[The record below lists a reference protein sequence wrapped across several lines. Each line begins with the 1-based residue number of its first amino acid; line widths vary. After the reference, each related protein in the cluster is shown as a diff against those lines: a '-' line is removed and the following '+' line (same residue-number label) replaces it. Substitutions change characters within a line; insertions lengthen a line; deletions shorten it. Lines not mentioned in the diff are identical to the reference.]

1 MLCPSCLTVVNQF
14 SSSYKASS
22 MAWGKQEELENNTYL
37 QWKRK
42 EREEKTD
49 KEICTRD

>member
-22 MAWGKQEELENNTYL
+22 MSWGKQEVYNIYL

-49 KEICTRD
+49 KEICTQD